1 MNDVSQSS
9 IISVDDLGH
18 FPSKVARLHL
28 CPKSFFIMNES
39 TSLLRQITELT
50 STIETQYPELY
61 RFLEEEPQSSEF
73 KDSVVA
79 GIVDHYG
86 SDAIFIKVIDVFALE
101 NVDPSDFD
109 AVLII
114 HTWEIGKPP
123 EPVQSFM
130 DKNTDGRN
138 KIVALTTSGEGSEK
152 MENVDAI
159 TGESIIEDAPLVAE
173 KIIARLNPLLATE
186 N

>member
-1 MNDVSQSS
+1 MKKMNNLKLAQK
-9 IISVDDLGH
+9 LGLIVLLLLGIFMIFLAWYMH
-18 FPSKVARLHL
+18 TYSMEIAQVYELNSPSLERK
-28 CPKSFFIMNES
+28 
-39 TSLLRQITELT
+39 LLIGT
-50 STIETQYPELY
+50 
-61 RFLEEEPQSSEF
+61 QSSEF

-86 SDAIFIKVIDVFALE
+86 SDAIFIKVIDVSALE

-130 DKNTDGRN
+130 DKNTDARN